1 MSVPSAA
8 ADGMPPAD
16 PPSGRPL
23 AQVCHSL
30 VRRLPTGTG
39 AASVRAALDALMER
53 HPGFRGVRLFD
64 ERLGVGAGDPVARI
78 RRDREAGRTV
88 DGDPVVARAVVL
100 GYADGEADLVLVAHR
115 RVAADRRALGRL
127 ASALS
132 EPGSPLTPPEAAAP
146 GPEPAPASTPARGD
160 ASRTPARTTGGAPPL
175 PWGLGDPDRA
185 GRIRTVELAAA
196 KVAADT
202 APALLV
208 AATALVLA
216 RYGASEQAVF
226 GLLAEG
232 PGGGETESLVIL
244 PVRDGAG
251 VTELLEAA
259 AERTAP
265 GGERPPEAPA
275 VRVLLTE
282 ERPGESYRPAVAPAF
297 PATLDWRYDP
307 DGTVSGV
314 LHHDEGAVAPAVA
327 RQFAG
332 HLDRAVRELADAPA
346 TAALGDIALVT
357 ADEAAA
363 VRAAGR
369 TPARD
374 GTAPVPLHETF
385 RAVAAA
391 QPDAP
396 ALSGPGGT
404 LDYAEL
410 DARSDTAARVLRSR
424 GVLAGD
430 RVGVCLDRDTD
441 LVVTLLGILKS
452 GAAYVPMDGAYP
464 ADRLVHTVTD
474 AGLRLVVSSAPD
486 FPAVAGVTVL
496 SPAELSHADDGPDPA
511 RTDTGTDA
519 DAIAYVIYTS
529 GSTGRPKGV
538 AVPHRNVHA
547 LLSATADDF
556 GFTPAD
562 TWTLFHSSAFDF
574 SVWEIWGALLTGG
587 HLVVV
592 PYYVS
597 RSPEDFHGLLVRY
610 RVTVLSQ
617 TPSAFAALNEAD
629 RHSPAALSVRLVVFG
644 GEPLDVRILRDWF
657 RGHPHTRCRVVN
669 MYGITETTVHVTA
682 HTVTPPDLATGSR
695 TVGRALPG
703 WSVSVRDPAGRVQP
717 FGAPGEIWVG
727 GAGVADRYLGRD
739 ELTAA
744 RFVTDPATGERV
756 YRSGDLGRLRPDG
769 RLDHLGRIDDQVKVR
784 GFRIELGEIR
794 SVLLE
799 DDGVTAAAVVLGGDP
814 DDPAGVRLDAY
825 VVPRDAGVSM
835 ADVRRRAARRLPE
848 YMVPAT
854 LTPLSEL
861 PLTVNG
867 KFDVDGLAPEAVPD
881 PGPTPATG
889 SGEPADD
896 PVLRVWREILGDHIG
911 PHDDFFTT
919 GGNSLLAVRL
929 SGALRR
935 AGLPP
940 VSLRELH
947 IHPTPAEVSALI
959 AGRDPAGELPG
970 PASA

>member
-8 ADGMPPAD
+8 AGGMPPAGLPD
-16 PPSGRPL
+16 DSPSGRPL

-39 AASVRAALDALMER
+39 AASVRTALDSLMDR
-53 HPGFRGVRLFD
+53 HTAFRGVRLFA
-64 ERLGVGAGDPVARI
+64 ERLDMGAGDPVARI
-78 RRDREAGRTV
+78 RREREAGRPV

-100 GYADGEADLVLVAHR
+100 GYADGEADLVLVADR
-115 RVAADRRALGRL
+115 RVAADRRALNRL
-127 ASALS
+127 ASALAG
-132 EPGSPLTPPEAAAP
+132 PGSPVTPPKA
-146 GPEPAPASTPARGD
+146 PAPATGAVSRI
-160 ASRTPARTTGGAPPL
+160 RTPARITDGADPL

-185 GRIRTVELAAA
+185 GLIRTVKLAAA

-216 RYGASEQAVF
+216 RYGASRQAAF
-226 GLLAEG
+226 GLLAER
-232 PGGGETESLVIL
+232 PGAGEVESAVTL
-244 PVRDGAG
+244 PVRDGAT
-251 VTELLEAA
+251 VAELLGAA
-259 AERTAP
+259 ADRMAS
-265 GGERPPEAPA
+265 GGEPLSESTP

-282 ERPGESYRPAVAPAF
+282 ERPGESYRPAVAPGF

-307 DGTVSGV
+307 DGTVGGV

-346 TAALGDIALVT
+346 TTVLGDIALVT
-357 ADEAAA
+357 AEEAAA

-374 GTAPVPLHETF
+374 GTPPVPLHETF

-404 LDYAEL
+404 LDYAGL
-410 DARSDTAARVLRSR
+410 DARSDTAAGALRAR
-424 GVLAGD
+424 GVRPGD

-452 GAAYVPMDGAYP
+452 GAAYVPMDAGYP
-464 ADRLVHTVTD
+464 ADRLIHTVTD
-474 AGLRLVVSSAPD
+474 AGLRIVVSSAPD

-496 SPAELSHADDGPDPA
+496 SPAELSRTDDGPVTTTA
-511 RTDTGTDA
+511 TATDA

-556 GFTPAD
+556 GLTPED

-597 RSPEDFHGLLVRY
+597 RNPEEFHDLLVRY

-617 TPSAFAALNEAD
+617 TPSAFAALKEAD
-629 RHSPAALSVRLVVFG
+629 QRAPAAVAVRLVVFG

-703 WSVSVRDPAGRVQP
+703 WSVSVRDTAGRVQP
-717 FGAPGEIWVG
+717 FGVPGEIWVG

-744 RFVTDPATGERV
+744 RFVIDPATGERV

-814 DDPAGVRLDAY
+814 GDPAGVRLDAY
-825 VVPRDAGVSM
+825 VVPRDGSVSM

-854 LTPLSEL
+854 FTPLSEL

-867 KFDVDGLAPEAVPD
+867 KFDADGLAPEAVPD
-881 PGPTPATG
+881 PGPTPAAD

-896 PVLRVWREILGDHIG
+896 PVLKVWREILGDHIG

-959 AGRDPAGELPG
+959 AGRAPAGEPPG
-970 PASA
+970 PAPV